1 MGLQHMGQFLQAL
14 PPEVSPIVA
23 FTLLLLVSLTLPP
36 IFERLRLPGLVGLI
50 VAGIFLG
57 QSGLGLLNP
66 ETETIGLLSDI
77 GKVYLMFVAGLEIDL
92 AEFRRTRDRSL
103 GFGIATFIVPMIM
116 GTLVGL
122 HFNFGWNAAILIGS
136 LMASHTLLAYPIV
149 QRLGVVRN
157 EAVTV
162 TIGATILTDIAA
174 LLVLAVCV
182 SVDSGDFSASS
193 LLVQFGSL
201 AIYTVAVLF
210 GIRWVGRDYFQR
222 TGDEESNQF
231 LFVLLAVFLASV
243 GAQAINIDKIIGAFL
258 AGLAIN
264 DVMGR
269 GPVQEKIEFV
279 GSTLFIPFFF
289 VDTGL
294 LLDIPAFIDTL
305 TRNFGLTFAIV
316 GGLISSKF
324 LAALAVKWI
333 YRYRWIETLTMWS
346 LSLPQVAA
354 TLAAALV
361 GYEVGIIPQ
370 SVFNTVIVLMLV
382 TSLAGPLM
390 TERFAIQ
397 LPTPKVELPQKLE
410 TWWGSDGVDIDS
422 DAASRLMASAA
433 LTQTS
438 QSSMELEVP
447 FTVVVP
453 VANPLTENNLI
464 ELSALIARHES
475 GLVVPLSIA
484 KANLHLDDPDLDRV
498 LRRGRQLLS
507 RAVEVTQRTGA
518 IAHPHLRIDD
528 DIANAISRTAREQ
541 DARLIVMGWSDVG
554 LRSRL
559 FGTVTD
565 SVFWAAHC
573 PVAVARLLDE
583 PMRLKRILVP
593 VKNLLPQ
600 SLWTLQFAQLLAETN
615 DSVLTLLHVCDRRTP
630 TEQTETFMAD
640 LAQWLRHSPLQQT
653 TETQVVVHDNP
664 ATAILQASQTHDLVV
679 LRSIRRRTV
688 GGLAVSDVTTQV
700 IQSVTCSV
708 ILFGEPY
715 SL

>member
-1 MGLQHMGQFLQAL
+1 MEQFLQAL

-23 FTLLLLVSLTLPP
+23 FTLLLLVSLILPP

-50 VAGIFLG
+50 VAGILLG

-66 ETETIGLLSDI
+66 DTETIELLSDI

-92 AEFRRTRDRSL
+92 AEFRKTRDRSL
-103 GFGIATFIVPMIM
+103 GFGLSTFLVPMIM

-122 HFNFGWNAAILIGS
+122 YFNFGWNAAILIGS

-162 TIGATILTDIAA
+162 TIGATILTDISA
-174 LLVLAVCV
+174 LLVLAICV
-182 SVDSGDFSASS
+182 SVDSGDFSLAS
-193 LLVQFGSL
+193 LVVQLGSL
-201 AIYTVAVLF
+201 TVYTIAVLF

-305 TRNFGLTFAIV
+305 VRNFGLTFAIV

-324 LAALAVKWI
+324 LAAFTVKWI
-333 YRYRWIETLTMWS
+333 YHYSWIETLTMWS

-354 TLAAALV
+354 TLAAAFV
-361 GYEVGIIPQ
+361 GYETGIIPQ
-370 SVFNTVIVLMLV
+370 SVFNAVIVLMLV

-390 TERFAIQ
+390 TERFALQ
-397 LPTPKVELPQKLE
+397 LPSPKVELPQELE
-410 TWWGSDGVDIDS
+410 TWWGSDGLDGDA
-422 DAASRLMASAA
+422 DAASLGANAA
-433 LTQTS
+433 LAQTR
-438 QSSMELEVP
+438 QSSVSESP

-464 ELSALIARHES
+464 ELAALIARHES

-484 KANLHLDDPDLDRV
+484 KANLHLDDPELDRM

-507 RAVEVTQRTGA
+507 RAVEVTERTGA
-518 IAHPHLRIDD
+518 IAHPHLRVDD
-528 DIANAISRTAREQ
+528 DVANAISRTAREQ

-600 SLWTLQFAQLLAETN
+600 SLWTLQFAQLLADTN
-615 DSVLTLLHVCDRRTP
+615 DSTLTLLHVRDRRTP
-630 TEQTETFMAD
+630 PDQTETLMAG
-640 LAQWLRHSPLQQT
+640 LGQWLSHSPFQRI
-653 TETQVVVHDNP
+653 TETQVVVHDDA
-664 ATAILQASQTHDLVV
+664 ATAILQASQTHDLVI

-715 SL
+715 S